1 MECPW
6 TYRVSYKNTSKR
18 STKDKGFILTVKST
32 SHYDDDGPTHP
43 LALNLLVYKRH
54 RDRLKEYQVLKT
66 QAGAHRVSVL
76 PYTLSR

>member
-54 RDRLKEYQVLKT
+54 RNRLKEY
-66 QAGAHRVSVL
+66 
-76 PYTLSR
+76 